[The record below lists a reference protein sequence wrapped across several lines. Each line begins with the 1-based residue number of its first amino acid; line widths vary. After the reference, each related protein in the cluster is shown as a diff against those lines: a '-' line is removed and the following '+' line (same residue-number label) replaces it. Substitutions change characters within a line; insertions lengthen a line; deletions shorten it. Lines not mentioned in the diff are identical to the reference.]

1 MDRAALGR
9 KMAKIV
15 ILGGVLD
22 PPKRVKNG
30 HFGGGM
36 GVYTGGGIFRL
47 KTSKLTILRKTIK
60 IPPPHDKI
68 LSQGV

>member
-15 ILGGVLD
+15 ILGGVFD
-22 PPKRVKNG
+22 PQK
-30 HFGGGM
+30 
-36 GVYTGGGIFRL
+36 GVILGVFLGVFRGGIFHA
-47 KTSKLTILRKTIK
+47 KTSKLTILMKNIK
-60 IPPPHDKI
+60 IPPHNKI